1 MNRISKPKAT
11 RTNVW
16 KAAFLLS
23 TFSGALMVSPV
34 AQADMISEWNEQADW
49 IATQKADNAAAYP
62 TRLAAV
68 HLAMFEAVNAIERRY
83 ASYKINL
90 SADREAS
97 KEAAAAAAAHAMLV
111 TMYPDQKDRL
121 DTFLEQ
127 SLGGGSEHRW
137 NPVRD
142 GEAKTKGLELGRRAA
157 AQVIA
162 MRVNDGLNARE
173 SYRPTT
179 QPGVYVPTTI
189 PVNSTMGGVTS
200 WSMTGAAQFR
210 PAAPPALDS
219 TTWTKD
225 LNEIREY
232 GGRNSKTRTAEQTEI
247 GRFWFFTGPRTY
259 NPIVRQIVTA
269 KKLDLVD
276 SARLFALVTIGGSDA
291 ITAVFD
297 AKYHYNFWRP
307 ITAIRNADQT
317 GNKDTPRDATWV
329 AFGETPMH
337 PEYPCAHCIV
347 SATVSTVLQ
356 AAVGNEVSFSLT
368 SPTAPGVVRKWN
380 RLSDYADEVSMA
392 RIYGG
397 FHYRFSNE
405 VAKEMGRKIGQQL
418 VATQLQGAAASAN
431 R

>member
-1 MNRISKPKAT
+1 MNRITKPEAT
-11 RTNVW
+11 WSNVW
-16 KAAFLLS
+16 KAAFLVT
-23 TFSGALMVSPV
+23 TFTGALMASPA
-34 AQADMISEWNEQADW
+34 AQADMISEWNEQADS
-49 IATQKADNAAAYP
+49 IALQNRDNPAAYP

-68 HLAMFEAVNAIERRY
+68 HLAMFEAVNAVERRY
-83 ASYKINL
+83 ASYRFKL
-90 SADREAS
+90 SVDRETS

-111 TMYPDQKDRL
+111 AHYPDQKDKL
-121 DTFLEQ
+121 DAFLEQ
-127 SLGGGSEHRW
+127 SLRGGREHRL
-137 NPVRD
+137 NPIPD
-142 GEAKTKGLELGRRAA
+142 GEAKTKGLELGRQAA
-157 AQVIA
+157 AEVIA
-162 MRVNDGLNARE
+162 MRANDGLNARE
-173 SYRPTT
+173 SYRPATH
-179 QPGVYVPTTI
+179 PGVYVPTTI
-189 PVNSTMGGVTS
+189 PVNSTMGGVTP
-200 WSMTGAAQFR
+200 WSLSSAAQFR

-219 TTWTKD
+219 ATWTKD
-225 LNEIREY
+225 VNEIREY
-232 GGRNSKTRTAEQTEI
+232 GSRNSKTRSTEQTEI
-247 GRFWFFTGPRTY
+247 GRFWFFTGPATY
-259 NPIVRQIVTA
+259 NPIVRQIVAA

-276 SARLFALVTIGGSDA
+276 SARLFALVTMGGSDA
-291 ITAVFD
+291 ITAVFE

-317 GNKDTPRDATWV
+317 GNKATPRDATWL
-329 AFGETPMH
+329 ALGETPMH

-405 VAKEMGRKIGQQL
+405 VAKDMGRKIGQQL
-418 VATQLQGAAASAN
+418 VTTQLQGAAASAS